1 MRENDGPPPPT
12 TLAELAARLTPILPE
27 HWRHGVKAALVS
39 DTLVLSFDDA
49 EGRRHAFS
57 MRRMRPEMPT
67 LVPSARVAFAHEPVD
82 AALDESALFEPYRD
96 ALTSLAAHEDD
107 ILACIPG
114 AITQTPATTNPTRA
128 ATNPSPG
135 VMDLSP
141 PVAPSADPVA
151 LRFAEAA
158 REALP
163 AGWRR
168 DVVAVRSPPG
178 LFLHFRDDDGRRHA
192 FNIHPLRPG
201 GPALVQGA
209 ALAYSYLS
217 VDEAVDP
224 GALIDDYRAAMTSLS
239 AREPELVPLLT
250 AAYAA
255 AGEADAAT
263 AHDPEAHGPAID
275 EGPEW
280 LAFEAGLKAAIRVVL
295 PQHAN
300 LAALEQRVHARSW
313 GFFAPEHAL
322 EFTGGDQHLAYVARD
337 DAAARA
343 LADAERASMCDDRE
357 ERARRNA
364 HVGRLLGYPGCCADA
379 FAERM
384 RRGVTTCLDG
394 TTAHEDYAAAEAA
407 ARASGTFLGR
417 LNNLLPDRAHPRLIT
432 WYPCRYDCPA
442 SAEFAAALMGVLRD
456 RTPDLAAAWSRA
468 LVTRCGVDR
477 SGRHLAEGE
486 HSDDDPLW
494 LEFPTF

>member
-1 MRENDGPPPPT
+1 M
-12 TLAELAARLTPILPE
+12 TLAELAARLTPVLPE
-27 HWRHGVKAALVS
+27 HWRHDVKAALAS

-67 LVPSARVAFAHEPVD
+67 LVPSERVAFAHEPVD
-82 AALDESALFEPYRD
+82 AALDERAMFEPYRD
-96 ALTSLAAHEDD
+96 ALTALAAHEDD

-114 AITQTPATTNPTRA
+114 ATTQTP
-128 ATNPSPG
+128 G
-135 VMDLSP
+135 VVDLSP
-141 PVAPSADPVA
+141 PATPSADP
-151 LRFAEAA
+151 LTRRFAEVA

-224 GALIDDYRAAMTSLS
+224 GALIDDYRAAMTSL
-239 AREPELVPLLT
+239 AGREPELLRLLT

-255 AGEADAAT
+255 GEDADAT
-263 AHDPEAHGPAID
+263 AHDPEAHGPAIE

-300 LAALEQRVHARSW
+300 LAELERRVHARSW

-337 DAAARA
+337 DDAARA
-343 LADAERASMCDDRE
+343 LAEAERASLCDDRE

-364 HVGRLLGYPGCCADA
+364 HVGRLLGYPGCCAEA

-417 LNNLLPDRAHPRLIT
+417 LNNLLPDRAHPRLVT

-442 SAEFAAALMGVLRD
+442 SAAFAAALMDVLRA

-468 LVTRCGVDR
+468 LVTRCGIDR
-477 SGRHLAEGE
+477 RGRHLAEGE
-486 HSDDDPLW
+486 RSDDEPIW

>member
-1 MRENDGPPPPT
+1 MRENAGRTPPT
-12 TLAELAARLTPILPE
+12 TLGELAALLTPVLPE
-27 HWRHGVKAALVS
+27 DWRHDVRAALVS

-67 LVPSARVAFAHEPVD
+67 LVPSTKVAFAHEPVD
-82 AALDESALFEPYRD
+82 AALDERAMFEPYRD
-96 ALTSLAAHEDD
+96 ALTALAAHEDD
-107 ILACIPG
+107 ILACLPG
-114 AITQTPATTNPTRA
+114 ATNPTPATTT
-128 ATNPSPG
+128 PG
-135 VMDLSP
+135 PAPGAVSLSP
-141 PVAPSADPVA
+141 PAASTTDPA
-151 LRFAEAA
+151 ARRFAAAA

-163 AGWRR
+163 AGWRH
-168 DVVAVRSPPG
+168 DVVAVRAPPG

-192 FNIHPLRPG
+192 FNVHPLRPG

-209 ALAYSYLS
+209 SLAYSYLS

-224 GALIDDYRAAMTSLS
+224 GSLIDDYRAALTALS
-239 AREPELVPLLT
+239 EREPELLPLLT
-250 AAYAA
+250 AAYTADE
-255 AGEADAAT
+255 AGAGGAT
-263 AHDPEAHGPAID
+263 DNAAHDPEAHGPVID

-295 PQHAN
+295 PQHTN
-300 LAALEQRVHARSW
+300 LAELEQRVHARSW

-322 EFTGGDQHLAYVARD
+322 AFTGGDQHLAYVARD

-343 LADAERASMCDDRE
+343 LAEAERASLCDDRE

-364 HVGRLLGYPGCCADA
+364 HVGRLLGYPECCAEA

-384 RRGVTTCLDG
+384 RRGVTACLDG
-394 TTAHEDYAAAEAA
+394 TLAHEDYAAAEAA
-407 ARASGTFLGR
+407 AQASGALLGR

-442 SAEFAAALMGVLRD
+442 SAAFAAALLGVMRD
-456 RTPDLAAAWSRA
+456 RSPDLAASWSRA
-468 LVTRCGVDR
+468 LVTRCAIDR
-477 SGRHLAEGE
+477 RGRRLVAGE
-486 HSDDDPLW
+486 SSDDDPLW
-494 LEFPTF
+494 LEFSTF

>member
-27 HWRHGVKAALVS
+27 HWRHGVTAALVS
-39 DTLVLSFDDA
+39 DTLVMSFDDA
-49 EGRRHAFS
+49 EGRHHALS

-114 AITQTPATTNPTRA
+114 VVDLPPPAT
-128 ATNPSPG
+128 
-135 VMDLSP
+135 
-141 PVAPSADPVA
+141 PSADPVA
-151 LRFAEAA
+151 LA
-158 REALP
+158 
-163 AGWRR
+163 
-168 DVVAVRSPPG
+168 D
-178 LFLHFRDDDGRRHA
+178 
-192 FNIHPLRPG
+192 
-201 GPALVQGA
+201 
-209 ALAYSYLS
+209 SYLS
-217 VDEAVDP
+217 VDESVDEAV
-224 GALIDDYRAAMTSLS
+224 
-239 AREPELVPLLT
+239 
-250 AAYAA
+250 
-255 AGEADAAT
+255 
-263 AHDPEAHGPAID
+263 D